1 MDDREVVTAIMAGD
15 PAGLANAYDKYA
27 AYLYGYC
34 RWMLHDP
41 ADAAGALQHTFAIA
55 VTKLDGL
62 RDPRKLRPW
71 LYAMARH
78 ECHRRLRTTR
88 SSSAAD
94 AAGQPAYGSRDTGRA
109 ELRRLIRATVDEL
122 EPEEREVIEL
132 SLRHH
137 LDDSDLAVVLGMSAR
152 RAHALASHARG
163 QLEKALGML
172 LIARTGRTT
181 CAALDEL
188 LAGWDGRLTSQ
199 MRGRVGR
206 HIEECQACAG
216 RRRGALRPE
225 ALSGLFP
232 LAMLPLGLREQ
243 VLGLCAGLP
252 RDAPTHRR
260 RATRR
265 AKLLQPAWFPRAA
278 RLVGRDTIRGNPG
291 ATTAAAAVV
300 IWVVAAVI
308 ATVMTFTSSHPAH
321 ALAARTSGG
330 APAVASTPANITG
343 GTPASTRPAV
353 QRRPNTV
360 ISPQETGWRLRL
372 RLYHRRSRPSRRR
385 HLHCRHH
392 SELPMVGQTGRCL
405 PAIVLYRWAC
415 SLRCFRMIVM
425 ASFTCFTRSREG
437 RRGQP
442 SDLATTR
449 SGSAI
454 ACSPA
459 LSLRVRHTA
468 LLGIPCRRHRAD
480 VPDQVP

>member
-1 MDDREVVTAIMAGD
+1 MDDREVVTAIVADD

-27 AYLYGYC
+27 ASLYGYC

-41 ADAAGALQHTFAIA
+41 ADAAGALQHTFAIS
-55 VTKLDGL
+55 VTGL
-62 RDPRKLRPW
+62 GGLQDPRKLRPW

-78 ECHRRLRTTR
+78 ECHQRLRTT
-88 SSSAAD
+88 SQSSAAD
-94 AAGQPAYGSRDTGRA
+94 AAGQPADGSRDTGRA

-122 EPEEREVIEL
+122 EPDEREVIEL

-137 LDDSDLAVVLGMSAR
+137 LDDSDLAVVLGMPAR

-199 MRGRVGR
+199 MRGLVGR

-232 LAMLPLGLREQ
+232 LATLPLGLREQ

-252 RDAPTHRR
+252 RDVLTDRR

-265 AKLLQPAWFPRAA
+265 AKSLQPAWFPRAG
-278 RLVGRDTIRGNPG
+278 RLVGRDKIRGNPG

-300 IWVVAAVI
+300 MWVVAAVI
-308 ATVMTFTSSHPAH
+308 ATVITFTSSHPAH
-321 ALAARTSGG
+321 ALAARASGG
-330 APAVASTPANITG
+330 ASAVASTPANIRG
-343 GTPASTRPAV
+343 GTPASTRVGSPASPEHGNQPPGDRLAPAV
-353 QRRPNTV
+353 TPV
-360 ISPQETGWRLRL
+360 SPTEQAK
-372 RLYHRRSRPSRRR
+372 PS
-385 HLHCRHH
+385 
-392 SELPMVGQTGRCL
+392 P
-405 PAIVLYRWAC
+405 
-415 SLRCFRMIVM
+415 
-425 ASFTCFTRSREG
+425 
-437 RRGQP
+437 
-442 SDLATTR
+442 
-449 SGSAI
+449 
-454 ACSPA
+454 SPA
-459 LSLRVRHTA
+459 LSPA
-468 LLGIPCRRHRAD
+468 PS
-480 VPDQVP
+480 PPP